1 MCPFGSLF
9 SMLCQTA
16 HLGAAA
22 EDQTRAWVPSLP
34 VVLLLPPRGC
44 ARRFDQTTTSLMMNQ
59 RWGESPVIQTAVG
72 RQTPPAP
79 LPARYVAISFTKT
92 ASYLRLNHQESC
104 DFQQAGW
111 LTDRRIFQLQQTV
124 LWHIHGFVKVHPSA
138 FIAAAAGKEAELIVF
153 TVQP

>member
-92 ASYLRLNHQESC
+92 ASYLRLNHQRAATFSRL
-104 DFQQAGW
+104 AGS
-111 LTDRRIFQLQQTV
+111 LTEGYFSSNKRFYGTSTGLSRFTPLLSSLQRQGRRQ
-124 LWHIHGFVKVHPSA
+124 SS
-138 FIAAAAGKEAELIVF
+138 
-153 TVQP
+153 